1 MLITMKFG
9 GTSMGSAE
17 AIDQVASIIRQQR
30 AQGDRVIAV
39 VSAMSGITDSLL
51 SAASAAVRGDS
62 AANASII
69 ETMRVRHL
77 STAQA
82 LVTDPDSLATLS
94 ADLDVLLTDLTALC
108 HGLAVLREAT
118 PRAMDRVAS
127 FGERLSARLLAARLR
142 QIGVDST
149 AIDATDLVMTDDHFQ
164 DASPLMDE
172 TRSRVQAHLLPMVGR
187 HAVPVVTGF
196 IGATRDGLT
205 TTLGRGGSDFSGAII
220 GAAADTDQLWIYTD
234 VDGVMTTDPRLVAEA
249 RVLPVLSYAE
259 VGELAYFGAKV
270 LHPKTVQPIVD
281 RGVPLRVRNTFNP
294 THMGTLVQPNS
305 DIAPGVIKAVTIVK
319 DVQMLSVEGRGMI
332 GVPGIAG
339 RTFMATA
346 RANANILMFLQ
357 ASSEQSF
364 CFVLPSSR
372 TPAALESIRDEL
384 RDEIARRDVERVWVQ
399 EDIVIVTAVGKGVRN
414 QPGVAARL
422 FGALAEEQVNVLAI
436 VQGSSECSIS
446 LIVSASDAAV
456 TVNALHALA
465 ATAIA

>member
-9 GTSMGSAE
+9 GTSMGSAS
-17 AIDQVASIIRQQR
+17 AIDQVAAIICQQR
-30 AQGDRVIAV
+30 ADGDQVLAV
-39 VSAMSGITDSLL
+39 VSAMSGTTDSLL
-51 SAASAAVRGDS
+51 NAAQAAVRGDT
-62 AANASII
+62 AAHLNTI
-69 ETMRVRHL
+69 ETMRVRHI
-77 STAQA
+77 STAQT
-82 LVTDPDSLATLS
+82 LITDSAELAAVS
-94 ADLDVLLTDLTALC
+94 SDIEALLTDLTALC
-108 HGLAVLREAT
+108 HSLDVLREAT

-142 QIGVDST
+142 QLGVEST
-149 AIDATDLVMTDDHFQ
+149 AIDATEVIVTDDNFQ

-172 TRSRVQAHLLPMVGR
+172 TRSKVQAHLIPMLSR
-187 HAVPVVTGF
+187 SAVPVVTGF
-196 IGATRDGLT
+196 VGATKDGLT
-205 TTLGRGGSDFSGAII
+205 TTLGRGGSDFSGAIL

-234 VDGVMTTDPRLVAEA
+234 VDGVMTTDPRLVKEA

-305 DIAPGVIKAVTIVK
+305 EIAPGVIKAITIVK

-372 TPAALESIRDEL
+372 TPAALESIREEL
-384 RDEIARRDVERVWVQ
+384 HAEIARRDVERVWVQ

-422 FGALAEEQVNVLAI
+422 FGALADEHVNVLAI

-446 LIVSASDAAV
+446 LIVSAADASI